1 MFKEQSMNFLSHEV
15 LTPINSII
23 NSSEFLKPQNPNDGL
38 HEMVEMIEIK
48 PIRLNN
54 VVMNVQCGQVSGRV
68 VWKWIHC
75 PQVL

>member
-1 MFKEQSMNFLSHEV
+1 MFKAQSMNILSHEV

-23 NSSEFLKPQNPNDGL
+23 NSTEFLKTQNPNDGL

-48 PIRLNN
+48 QIRLNN

-75 PQVL
+75 P